1 MLERLVFLIGRTDF
15 NKFSGTESVKILA
28 KYFSYFTG
36 AMSTLEEIE
45 IKNIDHLGIVAGIID
60 SIGLVEIVNNLV
72 GEDIS
77 EKITSGH
84 VVKAMILNGLGF
96 VSAPLYMF
104 SKFFENRAC
113 EHLIGEGVKPE
124 YLNDDKLGRTMDK
137 LFSKGL
143 SNVFLAIS
151 LNAIKTFDVSLL
163 FEHLDSSSFHLH
175 GEYNKKKLDG
185 NLPEI
190 ESTEPEEIKI
200 TYGYSR
206 DHRPDLKQF
215 IIDLICS
222 GDGDIPIFFKTAS
235 GNEADSASFGKILVD
250 FKKQIEIDSL
260 MVADSALYTAA
271 NLKLLSDIKWLSR
284 VPLSLAEA
292 KKLVANI
299 NDSELVKSQI
309 NGYSYVVKESSYAS
323 VKQRWLIVQ
332 SEARKKSD
340 LRQLEKR
347 IQKSGISANSQLKKL
362 QKEQFNCYEDAMKAA
377 SKLSKKFKYHNL
389 DDIQVNEQMLSSK
402 AENKKCF
409 YQIEATLSKNEVA
422 ISNSIQSAG
431 RFVLATNVLD
441 ESILSNSE
449 MISEYK
455 AQQSCERGFGFL
467 KDPLFF
473 ADSVFLKTPK
483 RIEALAM
490 IMALCLLVYT
500 LAQRQIRAALSSSQ
514 STIQNQLGKPTERPT
529 LRWIFQCFQS
539 IHLVLFNNDKQ
550 ISNLTEHRKYILN
563 FLPNQCYRYYQS

>member
-1 MLERLVFLIGRTDF
+1 
-15 NKFSGTESVKILA
+15 
-28 KYFSYFTG
+28 
-36 AMSTLEEIE
+36 MSTIEEIE
-45 IKNIDHLGIVAGIID
+45 IHNIDHLGIVAGVID
-60 SIGLVEIVNNLV
+60 SIGLVEIVNNFL

-77 EKITSGH
+77 EKISSGH

-104 SKFFENRAC
+104 SKFFENKAC

-143 SNVFLAIS
+143 SNIFLAIS
-151 LNAIKTFDVSLL
+151 LNAVKKFDVSLNS
-163 FEHLDSSSFHLH
+163 EHLDSSSFHLH
-175 GEYNKKKLDG
+175 GEYNG
-185 NLPEI
+185 NQVSDNINKSEI
-190 ESTEPEEIKI
+190 DSYEPEEIKI

-235 GNEADSASFGKILVD
+235 GNEADSASFAKILVD
-250 FKKQIEIDSL
+250 FKKQIEVDSL

-271 NLKLLSDIKWLSR
+271 NLKLLSDTKWLSR

-292 KKLVANI
+292 KRLVSSI
-299 NDSELVKSQI
+299 NDSELVESQI
-309 NGYSYVVKESSYAS
+309 DGYSYVMRESSYS
-323 VKQRWLIVQ
+323 DVKQRWLIVQ
-332 SEARKKSD
+332 SEARKQSD

-347 IQKSGISANSQLKKL
+347 IHKSQISATSQLKKL
-362 QKEQFNCYEDAMKAA
+362 QREEFNCSQDAMKAA
-377 SKLSKKFKYHNL
+377 SKLSNKIKYHNL
-389 DDIQVNEQMLSSK
+389 NNIHVDEKMLSGK
-402 AENKKCF
+402 TENQVCF
-409 YQIEATLSKNEVA
+409 KVIATLSKDEVA
-422 ISNSIQSAG
+422 INNSVQSAG
-431 RFVLATNVLD
+431 RFVLATNILD
-441 ESILSNSE
+441 ENILSNSE

-483 RIEALAM
+483 RIESLAM
-490 IMALCLLVYT
+490 IMALSLLVYT
-500 LAQRQIRAALSSSQ
+500 LAQRQIRAALSSSK
-514 STIQNQLGKPTERPT
+514 STIKNQLGKPTERPT

-539 IHLVLFNNDKQ
+539 IHLVFLNNDKQ
-550 ISNLTEHRKYILN
+550 ISNLTENRKYILN
-563 FLPNQCYRYYQS
+563 FLPSECYQYYQY

>member
-1 MLERLVFLIGRTDF
+1 
-15 NKFSGTESVKILA
+15 
-28 KYFSYFTG
+28 
-36 AMSTLEEIE
+36 MSTLEEIE
-45 IKNIDHLGIVAGIID
+45 IQNIDHLGIVAGIID
-60 SIGLVEIVNNLV
+60 SIDLVEIVNSLL
-72 GEDIS
+72 GEDVA
-77 EKITSGH
+77 EKISAGH

-104 SKFFENRAC
+104 PKFFESRAC
-113 EHLIGEGVKPE
+113 EYLIGGGVKPE

-143 SNVFLAIS
+143 SSVFLAIS
-151 LNAIKTFDVSLL
+151 LNAVKKFEVSLL
-163 FEHLDSSSFHLH
+163 SEHLDSSSFHLH
-175 GEYNKKKLDG
+175 GEYKKNQSKSNINFAETVEDSE
-185 NLPEI
+185 PKEI
-190 ESTEPEEIKI
+190 EI

-222 GDGDIPIFFKTAS
+222 GDGDIPIFFKSAS
-235 GNEADSASFGKILVD
+235 GNEADSASFAKILVD

-260 MVADSALYTAA
+260 MVADSALYTAT
-271 NLKLLSDIKWLSR
+271 NLKLLSEIKWLSR
-284 VPLSLAEA
+284 VPLSLSEA
-292 KKLVANI
+292 KRLVSSI
-299 NDSELVKSQI
+299 SDSELIKSQI
-309 NGYSYVVKESSYAS
+309 NGYSYVVKENSYAG
-323 VKQRWLIVQ
+323 VKQRWLVVE

-347 IQKSGISANSQLKKL
+347 IQKLEISAISQLKKL
-362 QKEQFNCYEDAMKAA
+362 KREQFACREDAMKAA
-377 SKLSKKFKYHNL
+377 LKLSKKFKYHHLNNIHV
-389 DDIQVNEQMLSSK
+389 DEKILSGKS
-402 AENKKCF
+402 ENQKYF
-409 YQIEATLSKNEVA
+409 YQVEATLSKSEAA
-422 ISNSIQSAG
+422 INNSIQSAG
-431 RFVLATNVLD
+431 RFILATNILD
-441 ESILSNSE
+441 ENILSNSE

-500 LAQRQIRAALSSSQ
+500 LAQRQIRAALLSSK
-514 STIQNQLGKPTERPT
+514 STIKNQIGKPTERPT

-539 IHLVLFNNDKQ
+539 IHLVFLNSDKQ
-550 ISNLTEHRKYILN
+550 ISNLTEYRKFILS
-563 FLPNQCYRYYQS
+563 FLPNECYQYYQC

>member
-1 MLERLVFLIGRTDF
+1 MKIRARC
-15 NKFSGTESVKILA
+15 FSH
-28 KYFSYFTG
+28 FTG

-60 SIGLVEIVNNLV
+60 SIGLVEIINNLV

-77 EKITSGH
+77 EKISSGH

-104 SKFFENRAC
+104 SKFFENRPC
-113 EHLIGEGVKPE
+113 EHLIAEGVKPE

-137 LFSKGL
+137 LFNQGL
-143 SNVFLAIS
+143 SSVFLAIS
-151 LNAIKTFDVSLL
+151 LNAVKRFDVSLL

-175 GEYNKKKLDG
+175 GEYNNNQKDLDV
-185 NLPEI
+185 NKPEI
-190 ESTEPEEIKI
+190 ESTEPKEIKI

-250 FKKQIEIDSL
+250 FKKQIEVDSL
-260 MVADSALYTAA
+260 MVADSALYTAT
-271 NLKLLSDIKWLSR
+271 NLELLSDIKWLSR

-292 KKLVANI
+292 KRLVSSI
-299 NDSELVKSQI
+299 NDSELLKSQI
-309 NGYSYVVKESSYAS
+309 DGYSYVVKESRYAS

-332 SEARKKSD
+332 SEARKQSD

-347 IQKSGISANSQLKKL
+347 VKKSEVNATSQLKKL
-362 QKEQFNCYEDAMKAA
+362 QREEFNCYEDAMKAA
-377 SKLSKKFKYHNL
+377 SKLSKKFKYYNL
-389 DDIQVNEQMLSSK
+389 NNIHIDEKMLSGK
-402 AENKKCF
+402 TEN
-409 YQIEATLSKNEVA
+409 QIYFKVIATLSKDEVA
-422 ISNSIQSAG
+422 IDNSVQSAG
-431 RFVLATNVLD
+431 RFVLATNILD
-441 ESILSNSE
+441 ENIFSNSE

-500 LAQRQIRAALSSSQ
+500 LAQRQVRAALSSSK
-514 STIQNQLGKPTERPT
+514 STIKNQLGKPTERPT

-539 IHLVLFNNDKQ
+539 IHLVFLKNDKQ
-550 ISNLTEHRKYILN
+550 ISNLTEDRKYILN
-563 FLPNQCYRYYQS
+563 FLPNQCYQYYQC

>member
-1 MLERLVFLIGRTDF
+1 LIVRTDF
-15 NKFSGTESVKILA
+15 YKFLSRQSVTIRA
-28 KYFSYFTG
+28 RCFSYFTG

-60 SIGLVEIVNNLV
+60 SIGLVEIINNKV
-72 GEDIS
+72 GEDVS
-77 EKITSGH
+77 EKISSGH

-104 SKFFENRAC
+104 SKFFENQAC

-143 SNVFLAIS
+143 SNIFLEIS
-151 LNAIKTFDVSLL
+151 LNAVKTFDVSLL

-175 GEYNKKKLDG
+175 GEYNKKDLDG

-190 ESTEPEEIKI
+190 KSTEPEEIKI
-200 TYGYSR
+200 THGYSR

-250 FKKQIEIDSL
+250 FKKQIEVDSL

-271 NLKLLSDIKWLSR
+271 NLKLLSDVKWLSR

-292 KKLVANI
+292 KKLVPSI

-309 NGYSYVVKESSYAS
+309 DGYSYVVKENSYAS

-332 SEARKKSD
+332 SEARKQSD

-347 IQKSGISANSQLKKL
+347 IKKSEINATSQLKKL
-362 QKEQFNCYEDAMKAA
+362 QREQFNCYEDAMKAA

-389 DDIQVNEQMLSSK
+389 DNIHIHEKTLSAK
-402 AENKKCF
+402 AENQKLF
-409 YQIEATLSKNEVA
+409 YQIEASLSKNEPA

-441 ESILSNSE
+441 ENILSNSE

-483 RIEALAM
+483 RIEALGM

-500 LAQRQIRAALSSSQ
+500 LAQRQIRTALSSSK
-514 STIQNQLGKPTERPT
+514 STIKNQLGKPTERPT

-539 IHLVLFNNDKQ
+539 IHLVFLNNDKQ
-550 ISNLTEHRKYILN
+550 ISNLTEDRKYILN
-563 FLPNQCYRYYQS
+563 FLPSECYQYYQY

>member
-1 MLERLVFLIGRTDF
+1 
-15 NKFSGTESVKILA
+15 
-28 KYFSYFTG
+28 
-36 AMSTLEEIE
+36 MSTLEEIE

-60 SIGLVEIVNNLV
+60 SIGLVEIVNNLL

-77 EKITSGH
+77 EKISSGH

-137 LFSKGL
+137 LFNQGL
-143 SNVFLAIS
+143 SSVFLAIS
-151 LNAIKTFDVSLL
+151 LNAVKTFDVSLL

-175 GEYNKKKLDG
+175 GEYKNNTKDLDVTK
-185 NLPEI
+185 PEI
-190 ESTEPEEIKI
+190 ENTEPEEIKI

-250 FKKQIEIDSL
+250 FKKQIEVDSL
-260 MVADSALYTAA
+260 MIADSALYTAA

-292 KKLVANI
+292 KRLVSSI
-299 NDSELVKSQI
+299 NDSEFIKSQI
-309 NGYSYVVKESSYAS
+309 NGYSYVVKESNYADIR
-323 VKQRWLIVQ
+323 QRWLIVE

-347 IQKSGISANSQLKKL
+347 IHKSEISATSQLKKL
-362 QKEQFNCYEDAMKAA
+362 QREEFNCHEDAMKAA
-377 SKLSKKFKYHNL
+377 SKLSNKFKYHNL
-389 DDIQVNEQMLSSK
+389 DNIHVKRLIGK
-402 AENKKCF
+402 TENQKCF

-441 ESILSNSE
+441 ETILSNSE

-473 ADSVFLKTPK
+473 ADSIFLKTPK
-483 RIEALAM
+483 RIESLAM

-500 LAQRQIRAALSSSQ
+500 LAQRQIRAALSSSK
-514 STIQNQLGKPTERPT
+514 STIKNQLGKPTERPT

-539 IHLVLFNNDKQ
+539 IHLVFFNKNKQ
-550 ISNLTEHRKYILN
+550 ISNLTEDRKYILN
-563 FLPNQCYRYYQS
+563 FLPNECYKYYQY

>member
-1 MLERLVFLIGRTDF
+1 
-15 NKFSGTESVKILA
+15 
-28 KYFSYFTG
+28 
-36 AMSTLEEIE
+36 MSTLEEIE

-60 SIGLVEIVNNLV
+60 SINLVEIINNLL

-77 EKITSGH
+77 EKISAGH

-104 SKFFENRAC
+104 SIFFENRAC

-151 LNAIKTFDVSLL
+151 LNAFKTFDVSLL
-163 FEHLDSSSFHLH
+163 SEHLDSSSFHLH
-175 GEYNKKKLDG
+175 GEYKNNQNKNDLNKTEIVE
-185 NLPEI
+185 NSQPQEI
-190 ESTEPEEIKI
+190 EI

-222 GDGDIPIFFKTAS
+222 GDGDVPIFFKSAS
-235 GNEADSASFGKILVD
+235 GNEADSASFAKILVD
-250 FKKQIEIDSL
+250 FKKQIQVDSL

-284 VPLSLAEA
+284 VPLSLGEA
-292 KKLVANI
+292 KRLVSSI

-309 NGYSYVVKESSYAS
+309 NGYSYVVKESNYAS
-323 VKQRWLIVQ
+323 VKQRWLVVE

-340 LRQLEKR
+340 LRQLDKR
-347 IQKSGISANSQLKKL
+347 IKKSEINATSQLKKL

-377 SKLSKKFKYHNL
+377 LKLSKKFKYHNL
-389 DDIQVNEQMLSSK
+389 DNIHVDEKILSAK
-402 AENKKCF
+402 TENQKYFKV
-409 YQIEATLSKNEVA
+409 IATLSENEA
-422 ISNSIQSAG
+422 IISNGIQSAG
-431 RFVLATNVLD
+431 RFVLATNILD
-441 ESILSNSE
+441 KNILSDSG

-500 LAQRQIRAALSSSQ
+500 LAQRQIRVALSSSK
-514 STIQNQLGKPTERPT
+514 STIKNQLGKPTERPT

-539 IHLVLFNNDKQ
+539 IHLLLLNNDKQ
-550 ISNLTEHRKYILN
+550 ISNLTEGRKSILN
-563 FLPNQCYRYYQS
+563 LLPNECYQYYQC

>member
-1 MLERLVFLIGRTDF
+1 
-15 NKFSGTESVKILA
+15 
-28 KYFSYFTG
+28 
-36 AMSTLEEIE
+36 MSTLEEIE
-45 IKNIDHLGIVAGIID
+45 VKNIDHLGIVAGIID
-60 SIGLVEIVNNLV
+60 SIGLVEIVNNLL

-77 EKITSGH
+77 EKISSGH

-96 VSAPLYMF
+96 ASAPLYMF
-104 SKFFENRAC
+104 SKFFDNRAC

-137 LFSKGL
+137 LFNQGL

-151 LNAIKTFDVSLL
+151 LNAVKIFDVSLL

-175 GEYNKKKLDG
+175 GEYNKKDLEVNKSK
-185 NLPEI
+185 I

-235 GNEADSASFGKILVD
+235 GNEVDSASFGKILVD
-250 FKKQIEIDSL
+250 FKKQIEVDSL
-260 MVADSALYTAA
+260 MVADSALYTAT

-292 KKLVANI
+292 KRLVSSI

-309 NGYSYVVKESSYAS
+309 NGYSYVVKESSYAD
-323 VKQRWLIVQ
+323 VQQRWLIVQ

-347 IQKSGISANSQLKKL
+347 IQKSEMSATSQLKKL
-362 QKEQFNCYEDAMKAA
+362 QREQFNCYEDAMKAA

-389 DDIQVNEQMLSSK
+389 DNIHIYEKSLSGK
-402 AENKKCF
+402 AENQKLF
-409 YQIEATLSKNEVA
+409 YQIEASLSKNEA
-422 ISNSIQSAG
+422 TISNSIQSAG

-441 ESILSNSE
+441 ENILSNSE

-483 RIEALAM
+483 RIESLGM

-500 LAQRQIRAALSSSQ
+500 LAQRQIRAALSSSK
-514 STIQNQLGKPTERPT
+514 STIKNQLGKPTERPT

-539 IHLVLFNNDKQ
+539 IHLVFFNNDKQ
-550 ISNLTEHRKYILN
+550 ISNLTEDRKYILN
-563 FLPNQCYRYYQS
+563 FLPFECYQYYQYSLQ

>member
-1 MLERLVFLIGRTDF
+1 
-15 NKFSGTESVKILA
+15 
-28 KYFSYFTG
+28 
-36 AMSTLEEIE
+36 MSTLEEIE

-60 SIGLVEIVNNLV
+60 SIGLVEVINNLL

-77 EKITSGH
+77 EKISSGH

-137 LFSKGL
+137 LFNQGL
-143 SNVFLAIS
+143 SSVFLAIS
-151 LNAIKTFDVSLL
+151 LNAVKTFDVSLL

-175 GEYNKKKLDG
+175 GEYKNNTKDLDVTK
-185 NLPEI
+185 PEI
-190 ESTEPEEIKI
+190 ENTEPEEIKI

-235 GNEADSASFGKILVD
+235 GNEADSGSFGKILVD
-250 FKKQIEIDSL
+250 FKKQIEVDSL
-260 MVADSALYTAA
+260 MIADSALYTAA

-292 KKLVANI
+292 KRLVSSI
-299 NDSELVKSQI
+299 NDSEFIKSQI
-309 NGYSYVVKESSYAS
+309 NGYSYVVKESNYADIR
-323 VKQRWLIVQ
+323 QRWLIVE

-347 IQKSGISANSQLKKL
+347 IHKSEISATSQLKKL
-362 QKEQFNCYEDAMKAA
+362 QREEFNCHEDAMKAA
-377 SKLSKKFKYHNL
+377 SKLSNKFKYHNL
-389 DDIQVNEQMLSSK
+389 DNIHVKRLIGK
-402 AENKKCF
+402 TENQKCF

-441 ESILSNSE
+441 ETILSNSE

-473 ADSVFLKTPK
+473 ADSIFLKTPK
-483 RIEALAM
+483 RIESLAM

-500 LAQRQIRAALSSSQ
+500 LAQRQIRAALSSSK
-514 STIQNQLGKPTERPT
+514 STIKNQLGKPTERPT

-539 IHLVLFNNDKQ
+539 IHLVFFNKNKQ
-550 ISNLTEHRKYILN
+550 ISNLTEDRKYILN
-563 FLPNQCYRYYQS
+563 FLPNECYKYYQY

>member
-1 MLERLVFLIGRTDF
+1 
-15 NKFSGTESVKILA
+15 
-28 KYFSYFTG
+28 
-36 AMSTLEEIE
+36 MSTLEEIE

-60 SIGLVEIVNNLV
+60 SINLVEIINNLL

-77 EKITSGH
+77 EKISAGH

-104 SKFFENRAC
+104 SNFFENRAC

-151 LNAIKTFDVSLL
+151 LNAFKTFDVSLL
-163 FEHLDSSSFHLH
+163 SEHLDSSSFHLH
-175 GEYNKKKLDG
+175 GEYKNNQNKNDLNKTEIVE
-185 NLPEI
+185 NSEPQEI
-190 ESTEPEEIKI
+190 EI

-222 GDGDIPIFFKTAS
+222 GDGDVPIFFKSAS
-235 GNEADSASFGKILVD
+235 GNEADSASFAKILVD
-250 FKKQIEIDSL
+250 FKKQIKVDSL
-260 MVADSALYTAA
+260 MVADSALYTSA

-284 VPLSLAEA
+284 VPLSLGEA
-292 KKLVANI
+292 KRLVSSI
-299 NDSELVKSQI
+299 SDSELVKSQI
-309 NGYSYVVKESSYAS
+309 SGYSYVVKESNYAS
-323 VKQRWLIVQ
+323 VKQRWLVVE

-347 IQKSGISANSQLKKL
+347 IKKSEINATSQLKKL

-377 SKLSKKFKYHNL
+377 LKLSKKFKYHNL
-389 DDIQVNEQMLSSK
+389 DNIHVDEKILSAK
-402 AENKKCF
+402 TENQKYFKV
-409 YQIEATLSKNEVA
+409 IATLSKNEA
-422 ISNSIQSAG
+422 TINNGIQSAG
-431 RFVLATNVLD
+431 RFVLATNILD
-441 ESILSNSE
+441 KNILSDSE

-455 AQQSCERGFGFL
+455 AQQSCERGFAFL

-500 LAQRQIRAALSSSQ
+500 LAQRQIRAALSSSK
-514 STIQNQLGKPTERPT
+514 STIKNQLGKPTERPT

-539 IHLVLFNNDKQ
+539 IHLLLLNNDKQ
-550 ISNLTEHRKYILN
+550 ISNLTEGRKYILN
-563 FLPNQCYRYYQS
+563 FFPNECYQYYQC

>member
-1 MLERLVFLIGRTDF
+1 MNARLAPRT
-15 NKFSGTESVKILA
+15 
-28 KYFSYFTG
+28 
-36 AMSTLEEIE
+36 
-45 IKNIDHLGIVAGIID
+45 
-60 SIGLVEIVNNLV
+60 
-72 GEDIS
+72 
-77 EKITSGH
+77 
-84 VVKAMILNGLGF
+84 
-96 VSAPLYMF
+96 
-104 SKFFENRAC
+104 KFFENRAC

-151 LNAIKTFDVSLL
+151 LNAVKTFDVSLL

-175 GEYNKKKLDG
+175 GEYNKKNLDG

-190 ESTEPEEIKI
+190 ESTEPEEVKI

-292 KKLVANI
+292 KRLVANI

-347 IQKSGISANSQLKKL
+347 IQKSEISVSSQLKKL
-362 QKEQFNCYEDAMKAA
+362 QREQFNCYEDAMKAA

-389 DDIQVNEQMLSSK
+389 DNIQVNEKMLSSK
-402 AENKKCF
+402 AEHQKCF

-455 AQQSCERGFGFL
+455 AQQSCVRGARTARLERFWF
-467 KDPLFF
+467 
-473 ADSVFLKTPK
+473 S
-483 RIEALAM
+483 
-490 IMALCLLVYT
+490 
-500 LAQRQIRAALSSSQ
+500 
-514 STIQNQLGKPTERPT
+514 
-529 LRWIFQCFQS
+529 
-539 IHLVLFNNDKQ
+539 
-550 ISNLTEHRKYILN
+550 
-563 FLPNQCYRYYQS
+563 